1 MFSNIL
7 HDDINFGNLLKM
19 IVISK
24 FFDKSLVKINVNKK
38 SLVYGA

>member
-1 MFSNIL
+1 
-7 HDDINFGNLLKM
+7 M

-38 SLVYGA
+38 SLVFGAWISVRIIHHSTF